1 MCSLHREAEVDE
13 MKQLP
18 NKAPRTVRTLLGPS
32 RSVWLGVTFS
42 CDESSGMLVQPA
54 LWCCQP
60 GSAIT
65 VHGDG

>member
-32 RSVWLGVTFS
+32 RSVWLG
-42 CDESSGMLVQPA
+42 
-54 LWCCQP
+54 
-60 GSAIT
+60 
-65 VHGDG
+65 